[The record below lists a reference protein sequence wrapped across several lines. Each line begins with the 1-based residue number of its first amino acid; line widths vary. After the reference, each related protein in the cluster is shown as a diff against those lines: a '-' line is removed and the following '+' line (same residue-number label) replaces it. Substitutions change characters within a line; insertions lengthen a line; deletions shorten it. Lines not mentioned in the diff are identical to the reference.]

1 MPRKDPALC
10 AKIRDRVDKWE
21 KYWTINRT
29 LYYEWID
36 FIMGDQWREDESKL
50 FERYNKIPLM
60 VNKLGVLM
68 NHLIGDQIQNTPNL
82 QVVPDENVPV
92 QTAEVRAA
100 LVKDISLSSDAKTV
114 YQTAFWQSIVGGY
127 SAYTVLT
134 RYRNKRSFLKEPYF
148 ESFEDP
154 NRCYWDI
161 AAKNKGKTDGQ
172 FSGFKTRISRK
183 AFRDKHGKEI
193 ESQIGSSAV
202 TEDTTLA
209 FADDDS
215 ITQVD
220 DFEREGK
227 LITIYQLS
235 DESVVTDEE
244 FAKLE
249 KVKLEGIKGKA
260 VMKDGQIMTVL
271 NKRDEVQ
278 YKIIHRQIAGDFVM
292 EEEEFPTEENL
303 PVVFVDQKSYFTKA
317 GQQITRSF
325 FKDVKDAQ
333 RFLNYLFTQ
342 SAYLTKISRYDQF
355 IMPRKCAAS
364 PDAQQ
369 QWRDPSVVNGALYY
383 DETPSGAKPEQLR
396 PPELSQS
403 LMAQYERTL
412 LDIQS
417 GTGMYNAQMGDTGN
431 EVSGEAIDG
440 RKRSGS
446 QNTRV
451 PFNSIDIAIAF
462 GGEII
467 NEVIPKLYDTQR
479 EMVMNM
485 PQAENQ
491 TVTINKP
498 ADEYG
503 LQVENDMTQG
513 IYKIRLKPGLS
524 YEGQKAEALNSLQL
538 VLNADK
544 SGQVFPMIADLYV
557 ENLPLDNSLE
567 LRNRLRTMV
576 PKEII
581 EAGKT
586 GKPLPPKQ
594 PQPSPEELMIK
605 LKQQE
610 LQQRAQKDQQE
621 LQAKLQELEIK
632 KQEIQR
638 KALETHQDMTLAWE
652 KLEAEREEAAAQL
665 QESILRYQAENQRIG
680 ADLEMNHSQNLIK
693 MLTHSGQIYHEKEM
707 QGKEHSHQ
715 AKHKPQGKTT

>member
-1 MPRKDPALC
+1 MPRKDPELC
-10 AKIRDRVDKWE
+10 GKIRDRVDKWE

-68 NHLIGDQIQNTPNL
+68 NHLIGDLIQNTPNL

-114 YQTAFWQSIVGGY
+114 YQNAFWQSIVGGY
-127 SAYTVLT
+127 SAYLTLT

-148 ESFEDP
+148 EAVEDP

-161 AAKNKGKTDGQ
+161 AAKNKAKTDGQ

-183 AFRDKHGKEI
+183 AFRDKHGKDTET
-193 ESQIGSSAV
+193 QIGSSAV
-202 TEDTTLA
+202 SEDTTLA

-215 ITQVD
+215 ITQID
-220 DFEREGK
+220 DFEREAK
-227 LITIYQLS
+227 NITIYELS
-235 DESVVTDEE
+235 DHSVITNEE

-249 KVKLEGIKGKA
+249 KIKLDGVKGKA

-278 YKIIHRQIAGDFVM
+278 YKIIHSQIAGDFVL
-292 EEEEFPTEENL
+292 EEEDFPTEEHL
-303 PVVFVDQKSYFTKA
+303 PVVFVDQKSYYTKA

-355 IMPRKCAAS
+355 ILPRKCAAS

-440 RKRSGS
+440 RKRSGT

-467 NEVIPKLYDTQR
+467 NEMIPKLYDTER
-479 EMVMNM
+479 EMVINM

-491 TVTINKP
+491 SVTLNKP

-503 LQVENDMTQG
+503 LHVENDMTQG

-557 ENLPLDNSLE
+557 ENLPLDNNLE

-576 PKEII
+576 PPEII
-581 EAGKT
+581 EAGKS

-594 PQPSPEELMIK
+594 PQQDPMVELK
-605 LKQQE
+605 KQE
-610 LQQRAQKDQQE
+610 LQMRAQKDQQE
-621 LQAKLQELEIK
+621 AQQKIQELQV
-632 KQEIQR
+632 KQAELQR
-638 KALETHQDMTLAWE
+638 KAIETHQDMSLAYQ
-652 KLEAEREEAAAQL
+652 KLEAEKEEAAAEL
-665 QESILRYQAENQRIG
+665 QQAILRYKAEGERIG
-680 ADLEMNHSQNLIK
+680 ADLQINHSQNLIK
-693 MLTHSGQIYHEKEM
+693 MLTHAGQIYHEKHM
-707 QGKEHSHQ
+707 QGKEHEHQ
-715 AKHKPQGKTT
+715 AKHKPKQQGSNA